1 MLYIIISYIW
11 SICKIKM
18 NSWHHGV
25 CLSYTSRLA
34 SLAET
39 STRPHRN
46 QTKKKNPKPS
56 GRGVAR

>member
-1 MLYIIISYIW
+1 MTIVNNNWYAQIFYDV
-11 SICKIKM
+11 
-18 NSWHHGV
+18 WHRDV

-34 SLAET
+34 ALAET
-39 STRPHRN
+39 STRPHRK